1 MASHRLRSLGY
12 RTHIKQ
18 NHEYTYQVYITYK
31 DFSCLDWPIT
41 YTGIHV
47 KQMLHEITLY
57 IIVSNYYIT
66 QWQSKNC

>member
-18 NHEYTYQVYITYK
+18 NHEYTYI
-31 DFSCLDWPIT
+31 LDTKTSAVW
-41 YTGIHV
+41 TGQLLIHV

-57 IIVSNYYIT
+57 IIVSNYYRYIT